1 MDLRAGAAMN
11 HYRVQRELLWVL
23 RWSLLF
29 TWCCA
34 AGGALLLGWV
44 LGYLAG
50 YPGALELLY
59 WFLAG

>member
-1 MDLRAGAAMN
+1 MN
-11 HYRVQRELLWVL
+11 HYRVQRELLWML

-34 AGGALLLGWV
+34 AGGALLLGWM

-50 YPGALELLY
+50 YPGALELIVRVI
-59 WFLAG
+59 A